1 MAEMNDYRGVLTTVS
16 DRDALDKFEQA
27 LAQLQSYHGDPVETV
42 DEAIEQDPNFVMA
55 HCLRAH
61 CGSAMADGEFSEHL
75 RESLAAAEKLSGIA
89 NERELKHIAALQSW
103 LAGEFKKSVDV
114 LESILIDHP
123 RDVLAL
129 QIAHLSDFYLGDAHN
144 LRDRVARVLPRYDE
158 DTPGYGYALGMYA
171 FGLEECNEYSRA
183 EQVGHQALEINRKD
197 VWALHAVAH
206 VLEMQGRQL
215 EGIELYESR
224 TDDWV
229 PDNGFAVHNWW
240 HLALYYLDLQDYDKV
255 FQIYDDMISGGS
267 VALENLDAS
276 ALLWRLYLLGV
287 DVGDR
292 WSALADKWSE
302 SIPHAGYYCFN
313 DCHAMMAFVADGRN
327 QQAETMLGK
336 LEASAHG
343 DNYSAW
349 MTRSVGLPVA
359 RAVNAFAQERYA
371 EAAESLASV
380 RYTANLF
387 GGSHAQRDL
396 ISQTLIESAIR
407 SGQHKFARALLAER
421 TAKKDT
427 SPQTWLNTA
436 RVLDALQCREESER
450 ASSRAEDL
458 LNRAPTSH

>member
-1 MAEMNDYRGVLTTVS
+1 MAEMNDYRGVATTVS
-16 DRDALDKFEQA
+16 NADALDKFEQA

-42 DEAIEQDPNFVMA
+42 DEAIELDPSFVMA
-55 HCLRAH
+55 QCLRAH

-75 RESLAAAEKLSGIA
+75 RESLAAAEKLSDIA
-89 NERELKHIAALQSW
+89 NERELKHIAALRSW
-103 LAGEFKKSVDV
+103 LAGEFKESVDM

-129 QIAHLSDFYLGDAHN
+129 QIAHLSDFYLGDANN
-144 LRDRVARVLPRYDE
+144 LRDRVARVLPQYDE

-171 FGLEECNEYSRA
+171 FGLEECNEYARA

-215 EGIELYESR
+215 EGIDLYESR
-224 TDDWV
+224 IDDWV

-255 FQIYDDMISGGS
+255 LQIYDDMISGGT
-267 VALENLDAS
+267 VALEILDAS
-276 ALLWRLYLLGV
+276 ALLWRLHLLGL

-292 WSALADKWSE
+292 WGTLADKWE
-302 SIPHAGYYCFN
+302 EAIQHTGYYCFN

-327 QQAETMLGK
+327 QQAETMLAK
-336 LEASAHG
+336 LEAGANG

-349 MTRSVGLPVA
+349 MARKVGLPVA
-359 RAVNAFAQERYA
+359 QAINAYAQERYA
-371 EAAESLASV
+371 DAAEGLASV
-380 RYTANLF
+380 RYTANQF

-396 ISQTLIESAIR
+396 IAQTLIESAIR
-407 SGQHKFARALLAER
+407 SGQHTFARALLAER
-421 TAKKDT
+421 AAKKGT
-427 SPQTWLNTA
+427 SPRTWINTA
-436 RVLDALQCREESER
+436 RVLDALQCYDEAER
-450 ASSRAEDL
+450 ANSRAEEL
-458 LNRAPTSH
+458 LNEARTLH

>member
-1 MAEMNDYRGVLTTVS
+1 MAEMNDYRGVATTVS
-16 DRDALDKFEQA
+16 NADALDKFEQA

-42 DEAIEQDPNFVMA
+42 DEAIELDQNFVMA
-55 HCLRAH
+55 QCLRAH

-75 RESLAAAEKLSGIA
+75 RESLAAAEKLSDIA
-89 NERELKHIAALQSW
+89 NERELKHIAALRSW
-103 LAGEFKKSVDV
+103 LAGEFKESVDM

-129 QIAHLSDFYLGDAHN
+129 QIAHLSDFYLGDANN
-144 LRDRVARVLPRYDE
+144 LRDRVARVLPQYDE

-171 FGLEECNEYSRA
+171 FGLEECNEYARA

-215 EGIELYESR
+215 EGINLYESR
-224 TDDWV
+224 IDDWV

-255 FQIYDDMISGGS
+255 LQIYDDMISGGT
-267 VALENLDAS
+267 VALEILDAS
-276 ALLWRLYLLGV
+276 ALLWRLHLLGL

-292 WSALADKWSE
+292 WGTLADKWE
-302 SIPHAGYYCFN
+302 EAIQHTGYYCFN

-327 QQAETMLGK
+327 RQAETMLAK
-336 LEASAHG
+336 LKASANG

-349 MTRSVGLPVA
+349 MARNVGLPVA
-359 RAVNAFAQERYA
+359 QAINAYAQERYA
-371 EAAESLASV
+371 DAAEGLASV
-380 RYTANLF
+380 RYTANQF

-407 SGQHKFARALLAER
+407 SGQHSFARALLAER
-421 TAKKDT
+421 AAKKGT
-427 SPQTWLNTA
+427 SPRTWLNTA
-436 RVLDALQCREESER
+436 RVLDALQCYDEAER
-450 ASSRAEDL
+450 ANTRAEEL
-458 LNRAPTSH
+458 LNEARTLH

>member
-27 LAQLQSYHGDPVETV
+27 LVQLLSYHGDPVETV
-42 DEAIEQDPNFVMA
+42 DEAIERDPDFVMA

-89 NERELKHIAALQSW
+89 NERERKHIAALRSW
-103 LAGEFKKSVDV
+103 LAGEFKDSVDL

-158 DTPGYGYALGMYA
+158 NIPGYGYALGMYA
-171 FGLEECNEYSRA
+171 FGLEECNEYAKA

-215 EGIELYESR
+215 EGIGLYESR
-224 TDDWV
+224 IDDWV

-240 HLALYYLDLQDYDKV
+240 HLALYHLDLQDYDRV

-267 VALENLDAS
+267 VALEILDAS
-276 ALLWRLYLLGV
+276 ALLWRLHLLGV
-287 DVGDR
+287 DVGGR

-302 SIPHAGYYCFN
+302 TIPHAGYYCFN
-313 DCHAMMAFVADGRN
+313 DCHAMMALVADGRI
-327 QQAETMLGK
+327 QQAETMLAK

-349 MTRSVGLPVA
+349 MTRTVGLPVA
-359 RAVNAFAQERYA
+359 RAINAYAQERYA
-371 EAAESLASV
+371 EAAEILSSV
-380 RYTANLF
+380 RYVANRF

-407 SGQHKFARALLAER
+407 SGQLNFARALLAER
-421 TAKKDT
+421 TAKKDA
-427 SPQTWLNTA
+427 SPQAWLNTG
-436 RVLDALQCREESER
+436 RVLNALQCNEESER
-450 ASSRAEDL
+450 ANRRAEKL
-458 LNRAPTSH
+458 LNRALTLH